1 MYQDVQIVDYLEIV
15 NQKLARGGV
24 FLTTQNQSKLNTM
37 TIGWGGITHF
47 WAKPIFIVPV
57 RKSRYTYQL
66 IDQAGEFTVSVPI
79 ENNLSQQLRFCG
91 TNSGRDIDKFAA
103 AGLTTLPGK
112 LIQSPIIA
120 QCELHFECKT
130 VYKQEMDPQH
140 LDASINERW
149 YPDYHT
155 LYFGEIIACYR
166 ISVESSR

>member
-112 LIQSPIIA
+112 LIQTPLSPSVNCILSVKLFTSRKWIPNTSMPVSMSAGILIITPYILVKLSPA
-120 QCELHFECKT
+120 T
-130 VYKQEMDPQH
+130 
-140 LDASINERW
+140 AS
-149 YPDYHT
+149 
-155 LYFGEIIACYR
+155 
-166 ISVESSR
+166 V